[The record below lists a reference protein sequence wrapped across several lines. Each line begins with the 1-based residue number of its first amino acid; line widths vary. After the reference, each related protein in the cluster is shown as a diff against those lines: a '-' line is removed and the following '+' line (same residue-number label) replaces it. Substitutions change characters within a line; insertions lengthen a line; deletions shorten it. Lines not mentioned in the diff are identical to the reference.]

1 MARGSKASESLSA
14 EVLLPAL
21 PQPVDYLTLCQ
32 HPSQHS
38 APCWFQVASF
48 PLQLYLL
55 TQRRFPLAAIGLVHL
70 TNRIEVLAPPDPHSP
85 VRMAVHSGLPEPHA
99 KGQLV
104 WLEIAFYQHGQL
116 VWRSRASYLQRQQQS
131 DPKQDRLPPAA
142 TNAVLSLAQHS
153 TLWTLPAS
161 LGWRYG
167 RLSGDLNPI
176 HLHPL
181 LARLFG
187 FKANIA
193 HGMWSKARCLAE
205 LAAQGAL
212 PEPPYQVEVR
222 FAKPIFLPAKVQCHW
237 QSTTDGCDFALL
249 SADGVLCHLQGTI
262 MPIRNEC

>member
-1 MARGSKASESLSA
+1 MALGTKAPESLTA

-21 PQPVDYLTLCQ
+21 PDPMEYLTLCQ

-70 TNRIEVLAPPDPHSP
+70 MNRIDVLAPPDPLSP
-85 VRMAVHSGLPEPHA
+85 VRMVVHSGLPEPHA

-104 WLEIAFYQHGQL
+104 WLETACYQHGQL
-116 VWRSRASYLQRQQQS
+116 VWRSRASYLQRQHKS
-131 DPKQDRLPPAA
+131 KPKMDRQPSTEPGI
-142 TNAVLSLAQHS
+142 VLSLPRQS
-153 TLWTLPAS
+153 TLWTLPVS

-212 PEPPYQVEVR
+212 PELPYQVEVR
-222 FAKPIFLPAKVQCHW
+222 FDKPILLPATVQCHW
-237 QSTTDGCDFALL
+237 QSKKDGCNFALL
-249 SADGVLCHLQGTI
+249 SADGALCHLQGTI
-262 MPIRNEC
+262 MPIRNDC